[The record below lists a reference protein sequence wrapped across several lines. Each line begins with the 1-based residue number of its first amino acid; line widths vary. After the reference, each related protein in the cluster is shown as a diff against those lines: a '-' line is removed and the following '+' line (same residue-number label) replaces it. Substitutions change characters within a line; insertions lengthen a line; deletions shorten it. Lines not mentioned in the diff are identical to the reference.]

1 MAQENEFKAI
11 LYRIKHEKGM
21 TMREIAEKLGVTYS
35 YLSDVHTGRAP
46 YNDVLRGKIIKKF
59 GVHIANNEPTPQH
72 VYGGGDDEQA
82 MDVPTEK
89 MITLPLIPLD
99 AVAGFPL
106 FDNAGI
112 TISDCEQYSVP
123 EFSVR
128 GAEFL
133 VRVSGSSMTP
143 RFANGDLLACKK
155 VAQATFFQWGMVYV
169 IDTQQGM
176 LVKRLYECPND
187 DDMVICH
194 SENTIEY
201 PDFKLP
207 KSEIR
212 SVSIVIGYISVQ

>member
-1 MAQENEFKAI
+1 MAEQTEFRDV
-11 LYRIKHEKGM
+11 LSRIKRIYGKTLRTIADDLGM
-21 TMREIAEKLGVTYS
+21 NYS
-35 YLSDVHTGRAP
+35 YLSDISTGKAP
-46 YNDVLRGKIIKKF
+46 FTDATRQKVISKYGRHVIFPD
-59 GVHIANNEPTPQH
+59 EPTPQH
-72 VYGGGDDEQA
+72 YYGGGDDEQTN
-82 MDVPTEK
+82 VPTEK

-155 VAQATFFQWGMVYV
+155 VAQVTFFQWGMVYV

-187 DDMVICH
+187 DDMVVCH
-194 SENTIEY
+194 SENTTEF

-212 SVSIVIGYISVQ
+212 SVSIVIGHISVQ